1 MIVVGM
7 FTSVV
12 EGVEP
17 PPESMRRVCV
27 WFGQHL
33 IIDHLDDPMSAAG
46 FELAMRQ
53 RFASLCVTNEPASA
67 AETCDVVEP

>member
-1 MIVVGM
+1 MSTRLGDVL
-7 FTSVV
+7 
-12 EGVEP
+12 EP
-17 PPESMRRVCV
+17 QPESMRRICV

-53 RFASLCVTNEPASA
+53 RFSSLRVTNEPAVAVDLPPS
-67 AETCDVVEP
+67 